1 MGSFL
6 GPIEV
11 LDTLDIEKTTMLLSK
26 ILRAAD
32 HPYLQGKGGRLPNND
47 LRLMQGL
54 SIKSL
59 KHHVALQP
67 LMAIMAV
74 GMTFV
79 AFYCGRL
86 ASKTTDVNWTKA
98 KDLGGHMGYYKARQF
113 QWFNPSGKDYDKIAA
128 DRVARGEPVN
138 YRE

>member
-1 MGSFL
+1 MG
-6 GPIEV
+6 
-11 LDTLDIEKTTMLLSK
+11 
-26 ILRAAD
+26 
-32 HPYLQGKGGRLPNND
+32 GKGGRMPNND

-79 AFYCGRL
+79 AVYVGRL

-98 KDLGGHMGYYKARQF
+98 KDLGDHMGYYKARQF
-113 QWFNPSGKDYDKIAA
+113 QWFNPSGMTTT
-128 DRVARGEPVN
+128 RSPLTGLPVGSPST
-138 YRE
+138 

>member
-1 MGSFL
+1 MGFYKRDEMIL
-6 GPIEV
+6 
-11 LDTLDIEKTTMLLSK
+11 TK

-32 HPYLQGKGGRLPNND
+32 HPYLMGKGGRMPNND

-86 ASKTTDVNWTKA
+86 ASRQPMSTGPRPRTLVTTWATTGPGSSNGSTPPA
-98 KDLGGHMGYYKARQF
+98 RTTTRSPLTDLPVGS
-113 QWFNPSGKDYDKIAA
+113 PSTTGINQ
-128 DRVARGEPVN
+128 EM
-138 YRE
+138 